1 MHRYLKKLS
10 AGSVAQ
16 DPLVFQSLQSGR
28 AIRKYFLNPRL
39 GDENLARDGS
49 VIGPVYY
56 SITVFNK
63 KGETK

>member
-10 AGSVAQ
+10 DGSVAQ

-49 VIGPVYY
+49 VIRPVY
-56 SITVFNK
+56 
-63 KGETK
+63 